1 MKKQNERD
9 TALKKLTSGHRYADG
24 YESEFAHE
32 DHLVHT
38 DPEDKYDTG
47 NRELPYDDAERN
59 AEPAARNQYQRNGFP
74 PDYLPGD
81 KHSRRD
87 NSPSGWPY
95 ADEDHTDAAA
105 YPPVMYDSTSPA
117 QQKDHSGVSFC
128 CSHFWKETEDGLVFV
143 LLTFGLRCFDSW
155 SQTLH
160 NASAVITI
168 GILITFFTVCK
179 STLLM

>member
-9 TALKKLTSGHRYADG
+9 TAIMKQTSGHTYADD
-24 YESEFAHE
+24 YVSEFANE

-74 PDYLPGD
+74 PDYPPDD

-95 ADEDHTDAAA
+95 ADEDHADAAA
-105 YPPVMYDSTSPA
+105 YPPVMYNNTSPA

-128 CSHFWKETEDGLVFV
+128 FCSLLEKDRRWISFCSPNFWIAMF
-143 LLTFGLRCFDSW
+143 
-155 SQTLH
+155 
-160 NASAVITI
+160 
-168 GILITFFTVCK
+168 
-179 STLLM
+179 

>member
-9 TALKKLTSGHRYADG
+9 TALKKQTSGHTYADG
-24 YESEFAHE
+24 YESEFANE

-47 NRELPYDDAERN
+47 NRELPYDDAKRN
-59 AEPAARNQYQRNGFP
+59 AEPAARNQYQRNAFP
-74 PDYLPGD
+74 PDYLPDD

-95 ADEDHTDAAA
+95 ADEDHIDAAA
-105 YPPVMYDSTSPA
+105 YPPVMYHSTSPA

-128 CSHFWKETEDGLVFV
+128 CSHFLEKDRRWIIFF
-143 LLTFGLRCFDSW
+143 LLTFRLRCFDSW

-160 NASAVITI
+160 NASAIITI
-168 GILITFFTVCK
+168 CISITLFAECK